1 LFDGLIAAELHLN
14 VLRQAFQRIRDLMDF
29 NASFFLKEALFLK
42 RLLQLV
48 NVGLGQ
54 LFIVRNHLLQ
64 VKFEKRL
71 YHLLI
76 ILELD

>member
-29 NASFFLKEALFLK
+29 NTSFFLEEALFLK